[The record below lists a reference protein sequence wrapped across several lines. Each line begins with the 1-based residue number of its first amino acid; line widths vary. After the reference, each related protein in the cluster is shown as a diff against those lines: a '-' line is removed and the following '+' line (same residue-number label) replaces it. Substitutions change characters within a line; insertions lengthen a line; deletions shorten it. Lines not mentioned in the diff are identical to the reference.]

1 MKKMSCPKSNFF
13 RIFFILFFLSFIF
26 TVIFKNYFG
35 NFKLP
40 KKPQPIYAA
49 SNTFSASG
57 SWLTPTGIYTIDVEC
72 WGGGGAGGGITTNR
86 TRGRGGGGAG
96 GQYAARSE
104 ISCIPGSYYSI
115 VVGAGGTGSFISG
128 QAGGDSTFDGN
139 VVIAKGGAGGQS
151 YESGY
156 QPGIGTTSGGA
167 GDIVYAGGSGSVGGT
182 GTTGGAGGGGA
193 GSSGAG
199 GNASGN
205 TAGTGTST
213 GGGNGGAGLTTSSNG
228 NPGSTYGGAGGA
240 GASTVANKTT
250 DYSGANGAQG
260 QCIVTFTDTFAPSIL
275 QTYYSPTW
283 YFATNPYNV
292 SNSRIDMSAET
303 GYDYSTPIE
312 FIFTLDN
319 SSCPSGYAGTGGTS
333 SSWQTSTSY
342 SDTGLDVNKCYG
354 YTVQSRDASSPINTG
369 TASAI
374 SFVYTSANT
383 PGTPTLSN
391 PTLYTLDLDNDTN
404 GNPTSN
410 PETKYAAQITYANPA
425 DPTWQDKWV
434 DGNGNRSDYEVWLTD
449 SEIDNITVQ
458 SLQQGTEYGVS
469 VKARNEDGD
478 ETSLSSEG
486 RGTTDQ
492 IQTSA
497 TFITSGTWTVP
508 EGVNATDIE
517 CWGGGGGGGGS
528 TTNTT
533 YGGGGGGGGAYSKGT
548 NILVAP
554 GEKYQVIIGTGG
566 NGGAADLDG
575 DSGKD
580 TTFDTDVVVALGGQG
595 GAAGGTSQGLAGLG
609 GSADNSTGDTVHNGG
624 NGANGQLLLGGGGGE
639 GSGTNEDG
647 HNAVDQIGG
656 TGTDGGNGGNGGN
669 SNSNG
674 TSGSAPGGGG
684 GGAGNGSAVSGFTG
698 GSGADGKC
706 IITYKE
712 RVDGTLSCKVT
723 TSCSSGITVLKMS
736 DVSNAHAELSS
747 QSNYPYVICCTGVP
761 GLLNQCTGNY
771 ETVLKLSSATNAHVE
786 ENTQNNYPEQACL
799 QVPENG
805 IIEIGYKAESCEGYD
820 TILGSISSITNAHIG
835 DADAYPLKIC
845 ATGLVAGT
853 ITFSISNNN
862 LGFGIL
868 SAYNPKYA
876 TTNGQG
882 SENEIYGNKITAS
895 TNGTGG
901 YTIYVQGDTLRSNS
915 NPDFTID
922 PIGGLP
928 TIPGAGN
935 EQFGIRLSSSGGNG
949 NPLYPYDDSILYA
962 FNATQTTSDAI
973 AEDPDG
979 DDIPTEY
986 SIYYLSNISGGTE
999 VSDYSTS
1006 ITYIVASNF

>member
-1 MKKMSCPKSNFF
+1 MKKISCPKSNS
-13 RIFFILFFLSFIF
+13 IKILLALSLFSFLYTI
-26 TVIFKNYFG
+26 VFKKYFE
-35 NFKLP
+35 NIKFP
-40 KKPQPIYAA
+40 KNPQLTYAA

-57 SWLTPTGIYTIDVEC
+57 SWLTPTGIYTIDVAC

-128 QAGGDSTFDGN
+128 QAGEDSTFDGN

-205 TAGTGTST
+205 TAGTGTT
-213 GGGNGGAGLTTSSNG
+213 VDGGDGGAGLTTSANG

-240 GASTVANKTT
+240 GASTVANKTK

-283 YFATNPYNV
+283 YFGSNP
-292 SNSRIDMSAET
+292 SNASSSQINMSAET

-312 FIFTLDN
+312 FLFSLNT
-319 SSCPSGYAGTGGTS
+319 SSCPSGHTGTGGTS
-333 SSWQTSTSY
+333 SSWQTSVSY
-342 SDTGLDVNKCYG
+342 SDSGLDVNKCYG
-354 YTVQSRDASSPINTG
+354 YTVQSRDSATTPNTG
-369 TASAI
+369 TASEI
-374 SFVYTSANT
+374 FTLYTSANT

-391 PTLYTLDLDNDTN
+391 PTLNTLDLDNDSN
-404 GNPTSN
+404 GNPTTG
-410 PETKYAAQITYANPA
+410 PDTKYAVQVTYANPA
-425 DPTWQDKWV
+425 DASWQNKWLAA
-434 DGNGNRSDYEVWLTD
+434 NGYRSDYEVWLTD
-449 SEIDNITVQ
+449 SELDSITIQ
-458 SLQQGTEYGVS
+458 DLQQGTEYGVS

-492 IQTSA
+492 MQTSA
-497 TFITSGTWTVP
+497 TFLTSGTWTVP
-508 EGVNATDIE
+508 DGVNAADIE

-528 TTNTT
+528 TANTN
-533 YGGGGGGGGAYSKGT
+533 YGGGGGGGGSYSKGT
-548 NILVAP
+548 NILVSP

-566 NGGAADLDG
+566 SGGTPAS
-575 DSGKD
+575 SGNPGGN
-580 TTFDTDVVVALGGQG
+580 TTFNNDVVVALGGEG
-595 GAAGGTSQGLAGLG
+595 GGVGNTSAGTAGKG
-609 GSADNSTGDTVHNGG
+609 GSADNNTGDTVNNGG
-624 NGANGQLLLGGGGGE
+624 NGASGLNLLGGGGGE
-639 GSGTNEDG
+639 GAGSNLNGY
-647 HNAVDQIGG
+647 NATGQTGG
-656 TGTDGGNGGNGGN
+656 SGTDGGNGGNGGN

-684 GGAGNGSAVSGFTG
+684 GGAGNGSAVTGFTG
-698 GSGADGKC
+698 GSGAGGKC
-706 IITYKE
+706 FITYKE
-712 RVDGTLSCKVT
+712 RVDGTLSCKT
-723 TSCSSGITVLKMS
+723 STSCSSGIVVYRISGNT
-736 DVSNAHAELSS
+736 NAHAELPS
-747 QSNYPYVICCTGVP
+747 QSNYSQMVCCTGVP
-761 GLLNQCTGNY
+761 GLSNQCTGNF
-771 ETVLKLSSATNAHVE
+771 ETVLKFSSITNAHVE
-786 ENTQNNYPEQACL
+786 KNTQENYPEQACL

-805 IIEIGYKAESCEGYD
+805 VLEIGYKADNCDGYD
-820 TILGSISSITNAHIG
+820 TILGSISSITNAHVG
-835 DADAYPLKIC
+835 DKDAYPLKIC

-876 TTNGQG
+876 TTDGQG

-901 YTIYVQGDTLRSNS
+901 YTIYVQGDTLTSTS

-922 PIGGLP
+922 AIGGLP

>member
-1 MKKMSCPKSNFF
+1 MKKTSCPKL
-13 RIFFILFFLSFIF
+13 IFKIFSFFLLSFFLYIAF
-26 TVIFKNYFG
+26 FSNPVENIKF
-35 NFKLP
+35 P
-40 KKPQPIYAA
+40 KMTNKTYAA
-49 SNTFSASG
+49 SNIFTNSG
-57 SWLTPTGIYTIDVEC
+57 SWLTPTGIYTVDVEC
-72 WGGGGAGGGITTNR
+72 WGGGGAGGGFTADR
-86 TRGRGGGGAG
+86 TRCRGGGGAG
-96 GQYAARSE
+96 GQYASKSD
-104 ISCIPGSYYSI
+104 ISCIPGSSYS
-115 VVGAGGTGSFISG
+115 VLVGSGGLGSYTDG
-128 QAGGDSTFDGN
+128 GPGGDSTFDGN
-139 VVIAKGGAGGQS
+139 VVIAKGGEGGQS

-156 QPGIGTTSGGA
+156 QPGQGSTSGGA
-167 GDIVYAGGSGSVGGT
+167 GDTVYAGGSGSAGGT
-182 GTTGGAGGGGA
+182 GTTGGAGGGGG
-193 GSSGAG
+193 GSTGTG
-199 GNASGN
+199 GSASGN
-205 TAGTGTST
+205 TPGTGTSV
-213 GGGNGGAGLTTSSNG
+213 GGGDGGAGLTASGNG
-228 NPGSTYGGAGGA
+228 NIGNIYGGAGGA
-240 GASTVANKTT
+240 AASTRTNKK
-250 DYSGANGAQG
+250 DNYMGADGAQG
-260 QCIVTFTDTFAPSIL
+260 QCVVTYNDTWAPSIL
-275 QTYYSPTW
+275 QTYYTPTW
-283 YFATNPYNV
+283 YFATNPSNV
-292 SNSRIDMSAET
+292 SNSQINMSAET

-312 FIFTLDN
+312 FLFSLNT
-319 SSCPSGYAGTGGTS
+319 SSCPSGHAGTGGTS

-342 SDTGLDVNKCYG
+342 SDSGLEVNKCYG
-354 YTVQSRDASSPINTG
+354 YTVQSRDSATTPNTG
-369 TASAI
+369 PASEI
-374 SFVYTSANT
+374 STLYTSANT

-805 IIEIGYKAESCEGYD
+805 IIEIGYKAESCDGYD